1 METLEQLIQAHYRP
15 EEYPALA
22 EQAGR
27 WAFGKPLEGLSVLD
41 ATPVFRNT
49 VSKYIPLLKAGVRLT
64 VGLAEGFPH
73 DPAIAAFLQE
83 NGIPV
88 LKSSENTTEK
98 FDLVLDCAAAFAHL
112 EPQIGYVELTR
123 SGVEHYKGKAKP
135 VFVADSGAIKRIE
148 TCLGTG
154 ESYFRAMDELG
165 YKDWAGRTLVVFGSG
180 KVGTG
185 IVLYAAQKGARVTV
199 VTDPA
204 CVPPQI
210 TKIAEKI
217 IDYRNH
223 EAVTTAVNEAYAVVT
238 ATGVANALTGV
249 SDALNRS
256 KALLANMGV
265 EDEFGAEIPEE
276 RVLGRKR
283 PLNFLLEEP
292 THLKYIEA
300 TMALHN
306 EGAVWLATNRAAKGG
321 LYTPPNEIETRLL
334 EITRRHGTIA
344 GEIGLI
350 L

>member
-1 METLEQLIQAHYRP
+1 MKTLEQLIAAHYRP

-27 WAFGKPLEGLSVLD
+27 WTFDKPLEGLSVLD

-49 VSKYIPLLKAGVRLT
+49 VSKYIPLLKAGARLT

-83 NGIPV
+83 NGISV

-112 EPQIGYVELTR
+112 TPQIGYVELTR

-154 ESYFRAMDELG
+154 ESYFRAMQELG
-165 YKDWAGRTLVVFGSG
+165 YSDWTGRTLVVFGSG

-185 IVLYAAQKGARVTV
+185 LVLYAAQKGARVTV
-199 VTDPA
+199 VSDPA
-204 CVPPQI
+204 CVSGQI
-210 TKIAEKI
+210 AKTAEKI
-217 IDYRNH
+217 IDYRDH
-223 EAVTTAVNEAYAVVT
+223 EAVTMAINEAYAVVT
-238 ATGVANALTGV
+238 ATGVANALAGV

-256 KALLANMGV
+256 EALLANMGV
-265 EDEFGAEIPEE
+265 EDEFGKEVPEE

-306 EGAVWLATNRAAKGG
+306 EGAAWLAANPQARG
-321 LYTPPNEIETRLL
+321 LHTPPNDIEIRLL

>member
-1 METLEQLIQAHYRP
+1 MKTLEPLIAARYRP

-22 EQAGR
+22 EQSAR
-27 WAFGKPLEGLSVLD
+27 WEAEKPLESLSLLD

-49 VSKYIPLLKAGVRLT
+49 LSKYIPLLKAGARLT
-64 VGLAEGFPH
+64 VGLADGFPH
-73 DPAIAAFLQE
+73 DPAVAALLQE

-88 LKSSENTTEK
+88 LKSSEKTTEK
-98 FDLVLDCAAAFAHL
+98 FDLVLDCAASFAHL

-165 YKDWAGRTLVVFGSG
+165 YKDWTGRTLVVFGSG

-185 IVLYAAQKGARVTV
+185 IVLYASRKGVKITV
-199 VTDPA
+199 VTDPGS
-204 CVPPQI
+204 VPEQI
-210 TKIAEKI
+210 AKAVEKI
-217 IDYRNH
+217 VDYRDR
-223 EAVTTAVNEAYAVVT
+223 EAVAQAIREAYAVVT
-238 ATGVANALTGV
+238 ATGVANALAGV
-249 SDALNRS
+249 GDALNRS
-256 KALLANMGV
+256 EALLANMGV
-265 EDEFGAEIPEE
+265 EDEFGKEVPEE

-306 EGAVWLATNRAAKGG
+306 EGAVWLAAHPGASG
-321 LYTPPNEIETRLL
+321 LNNPPAEIESRLL
-334 EITRRHGTIA
+334 DLTRRRGTIA
-344 GEIGLI
+344 DEIGLI

>member
-1 METLEQLIQAHYRP
+1 MKTLKPLIAARYRP

-22 EQAGR
+22 EQSAR
-27 WAFGKPLEGLSVLD
+27 WEAEKPLESLSLLD

-49 VSKYIPLLKAGVRLT
+49 LSKYIPLLKAGARLT
-64 VGLAEGFPH
+64 VGLAEDFPH
-73 DPAIAAFLQE
+73 DPAVAALLQE
-83 NGIPV
+83 HGIPV
-88 LKSSENTTEK
+88 LRSNENTREK

-112 EPQIGYVELTR
+112 EPRIGYVELTR
-123 SGVEHYKGKAKP
+123 SGIEYYQGKEKP

-154 ESYFRAMDELG
+154 ESYFRAMEMLG
-165 YKDWAGRTLVVFGSG
+165 YSDWKSRPLIVFGSG

-185 IVLYAAQKGARVTV
+185 LVLYAARKGARITV

-204 CVPPQI
+204 CVSGQI
-210 TKIAEKI
+210 AKAVEKI
-217 IDYRNH
+217 IDYRDR
-223 EAVTTAVNEAYAVVT
+223 EAVSQAIREAYAVVT
-238 ATGVANALTGV
+238 ATGVANALAGV

-256 KALLANMGV
+256 EALLANMGV
-265 EDEFGAEIPEE
+265 EDEFGKEVPEE

-306 EGAVWLATNRAAKGG
+306 EGAVWLAAHPGASG
-321 LYTPPNEIETRLL
+321 LNNPPAEIESRLL
-334 EITRRHGTIA
+334 EITRRRGTIA
-344 GEIGLI
+344 DEIGLI